1 MLGRHRGVGR
11 HRGRTGAQRVEG
23 RRRVHGAERDVAG
36 AQGAGCR
43 VQSKGLYVA
52 RAWAGSAPFCRCRSS
67 LLASAAA
74 VREACFSA
82 CAHGSKR
89 HSVPRM
95 RAEANTGAASLRW
108 PDGGN

>member
-23 RRRVHGAERDVAG
+23 RGRVHGAERDVAG
-36 AQGAGCR
+36 AQGAGRR

-82 CAHGSKR
+82 CEYGGGTVCPQGTPKACRG
-89 HSVPRM
+89 VPR
-95 RAEANTGAASLRW
+95 RTPGHASAW
-108 PDGGN
+108 